1 MREYEV
7 VFIVQPDLDETA
19 LNGVVDKV
27 KGWIVDSGGSVEKVE
42 SWGKRKLAYHIRK
55 QRDGLYMFIK
65 AHMSP
70 TYSQE
75 LDRNMRFLEPIMRF
89 LITAVE
95 Q

>member
-75 LDRNMRFLEPIMRF
+75 LTETCGSLNPLCGF
-89 LITAVE
+89 
-95 Q
+95 